1 MFGTLGYIDNG
12 RRPVA
17 RDSHFM
23 GTNGHPARRDM
34 YGAVR
39 RSDAQHGSLS
49 ESTEANVTAL
59 LQRRCAFLEEQ
70 EKRRGAEVAD
80 LRAKVSHLQAEARA
94 ETVVATV
101 LEPTVQTS
109 NVDALDGREVEGGAT
124 SVVPAGLDVTLQYP
138 MKRLRSAAGA
148 TQVWMR
154 RRQVDPHLA
163 AVSYSWLLLFEEKD
177 GEPDRVLVGSF
188 R

>member
-1 MFGTLGYIDNG
+1 MYGTLGYIDNG

-34 YGAVR
+34 YGAAR
-39 RSDAQHGSLS
+39 RS
-49 ESTEANVTAL
+49 EASPGLAAPGEGNNTLAL
-59 LQRRCAFLEEQ
+59 LERRCVFLEEQ

-80 LRAKVSHLQAEARA
+80 MRAKISHLHAEAHV
-94 ETVVATV
+94 ETVAATV
-101 LEPTVQTS
+101 FEPTVQTGD
-109 NVDALDGREVEGGAT
+109 VEALERQGASGGAT
-124 SVVPAGLDVTLQYP
+124 SVVPAGARVHLQYP
-138 MKRLRSAAGA
+138 MKRVRSAGGA

-163 AVSYSWLLLFEEKD
+163 AVSYSWLLLFEEKE
-177 GEPDRVLVGSF
+177 GEPDRLLVGDF
-188 R
+188 C